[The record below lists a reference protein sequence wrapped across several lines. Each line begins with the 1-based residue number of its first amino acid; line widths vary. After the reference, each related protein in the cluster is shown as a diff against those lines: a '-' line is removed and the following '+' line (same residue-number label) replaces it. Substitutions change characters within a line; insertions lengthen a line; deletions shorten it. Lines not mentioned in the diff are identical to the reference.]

1 MACVIVPAIEA
12 IAVSM
17 ILKRMKKSGAATG
30 STDSLS
36 WIRKLE
42 WLNKTLWG
50 GAFLLAI
57 EHIWHGEITF
67 MPPFLTAMQSPAETE
82 VMLHEMVTVGVSMA
96 AFITVVWFIA
106 SLVVDR
112 LQEHKPVETPLAR

>member
-30 STDSLS
+30 SDGSPS

-42 WLNKTLWG
+42 WLNKALWG
-50 GAFLLAI
+50 GTFLLVI

-82 VMLHEMVTVGVSMA
+82 VMLREMATVGVSMA
-96 AFITVVWFIA
+96 AFITVVWFIVTA
-106 SLVVDR
+106 VLDR
-112 LQEHKPVETPLAR
+112 FQEDESAETISTQ

>member
-17 ILKRMKKSGAATG
+17 ILKRMKKGKATT
-30 STDSLS
+30 SSDDSLS

-42 WLNKTLWG
+42 WLNKALWG
-50 GAFLLAI
+50 GTFLLAI

-82 VMLHEMVTVGVSMA
+82 VMLHEMATVGVSMA
-96 AFITVVWFIA
+96 VFITVVWFIVTA
-106 SLVVDR
+106 VLDR
-112 LQEHKPVETPLAR
+112 FQEDESAETISTQ

>member
-17 ILKRMKKSGAATG
+17 ILKRMKKGKEAIG
-30 STDSLS
+30 SDDSLN

-42 WLNKTLWG
+42 WLNKALWG
-50 GAFLLAI
+50 GTFLLVI

-82 VMLHEMVTVGVSMA
+82 VMLHEMATVGVSMA
-96 AFITVVWFIA
+96 VFITVVWFIVTA
-106 SLVVDR
+106 VLDR
-112 LQEHKPVETPLAR
+112 FQEHESAETISTR